1 MSFRPSSVNSAC
13 LTRSSLP
20 PVLAPPS
27 CGPVESGK
35 QVISLLVRPNK
46 ATANFVNLESEE
58 KFYTKGRHF
67 CPEVREIPS
76 TGRSR
81 AQHIYI

>member
-1 MSFRPSSVNSAC
+1 MPAAIDAFPSVGEPLLSHP
-13 LTRSSLP
+13 LLSLP
-20 PVLAPPS
+20 CILAPPS

-67 CPEVREIPS
+67 CPEVK
-76 TGRSR
+76 
-81 AQHIYI
+81 Y

>member
-1 MSFRPSSVNSAC
+1 M
-13 LTRSSLP
+13 
-20 PVLAPPS
+20 
-27 CGPVESGK
+27 
-35 QVISLLVRPNK
+35 ISLLVRPNK

-67 CPEVREIPS
+67 CPEVRGIH
-76 TGRSR
+76 TLHWRLAGRAR